1 MEKQYH
7 VQTYQGDYPVE
18 NQTYWNVPFESL
30 EAAIPAALEQ
40 QSAFLAASPTEQIY
54 TLITD
59 DYEGMDVA
67 WIVIDGRTYTG
78 AAAQTF
84 ADNLIPP
91 YHDNG

>member
-40 QSAFLAASPTEQIY
+40 QSVFLAASPTEQIY
-54 TLITD
+54 TLISD
-59 DYEGMDVA
+59 DEEGMEVA
-67 WIVIDGRTYTG
+67 WIVIEGKMFTG
-78 AAAQTF
+78 PEAQKI
-84 ADNLIPP
+84 ADDLIPS
-91 YHDNG
+91 YYSIG